1 MSVCRYKRLDRARA
15 GKAWSEAYESAAQR
29 RTGTGVRIQTLYLVS
44 GLVLPVW
51 QEVKRVLAAQQRPID
66 RRLHVIRLETT
77 GAPPLRLRQWRPVCI
92 YGAGCLCRS
101 RRLH

>member
-77 GAPPLRLRQWRPVCI
+77 GAPPLRLRQWRPV
-92 YGAGCLCRS
+92 
-101 RRLH
+101 